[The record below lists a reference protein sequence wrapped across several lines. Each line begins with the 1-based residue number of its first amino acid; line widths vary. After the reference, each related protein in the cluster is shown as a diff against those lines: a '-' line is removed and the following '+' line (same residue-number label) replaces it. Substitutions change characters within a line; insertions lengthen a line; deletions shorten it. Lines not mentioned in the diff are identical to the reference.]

1 MKPSKILREY
11 IEKRVRD
18 AYGKETEA
26 EKIYKQAR
34 ADFEEEVKR
43 ANEKIKKYFEE
54 VRAEINNPHNF
65 PISTS
70 TTTPFSTWCYGGELS
85 AVEKASRQAEKD
97 RTSKVLTTIEDILIE
112 LELGGTKA
120 QLEERLANLGK
131 EEE

>member
-1 MKPSKILREY
+1 MKPSKILKDY
-11 IEKRVRD
+11 IERRVKEV
-18 AYGKETEA
+18 YGEETEA

-34 ADFEEEVKR
+34 ADFEEEVKK
-43 ANEKIKKYFEE
+43 ANEKIKEYIIQVKN
-54 VRAEINNPHNF
+54 EINNPHNF
-65 PISTS
+65 SISTS

-85 AVEKASRQAEKD
+85 DIQKASRQAEKD
-97 RTSKVLTTIEDILIE
+97 RTEKISKTIEDILIE